1 MVEGTQEYG
10 VEGIRVERAVVSGY
24 VSGGLWVVQTLC
36 CRCGDS
42 CAVLGYCG
50 YLLVLFVLSIR
61 HGTILKVCTIQSVL
75 LALRS
80 DSRLL
85 SSTVAGPR
93 YAVRDAFT

>member
-1 MVEGTQEYG
+1 VLKAFEWKEP
-10 VEGIRVERAVVSGY
+10 VVSGY

-61 HGTILKVCTIQSVL
+61 HGTIL
-75 LALRS
+75 
-80 DSRLL
+80 
-85 SSTVAGPR
+85 
-93 YAVRDAFT
+93 